1 MSLLASIPS
10 PSDGVLHIGP
20 LAIHA
25 YGLMIALGVVA
36 AVWLSGRRMEAAGV
50 GTRDDMSAI
59 AMWAVAAGVIGAR
72 LYYVVTDKSQPWK
85 EPGRWLKVWEGGLGI
100 PGGLLAGVLVGVWAI
115 KRRGISVPGVLTAAA
130 PAIPLAQAI
139 GRIGNWWNQE
149 LYGRATD
156 LPWALRI
163 DDANLPGGGPS
174 AQYPSGTTFHPTFLY
189 EVLWNLALMALLIII
204 GKRVRLRPGRL
215 LALYVIGY
223 FTGRF
228 WIEGLRIDEAQSGG
242 GLRLNQ
248 WVALVVVVLA
258 AAYLLI
264 DRARH
269 HGEPL
274 SAADEAADETEVDE
288 SVDDPSA
295 DDAGEIVVDESVAE
309 IDEDITAEIERE
321 LPASA
326 DADGDGYVPED
337 E

>member
-10 PSDGVLHIGP
+10 PSDGVLHLGP
-20 LAIHA
+20 LDIHA

-36 AVWLSGRRMEAAGV
+36 AVWLCGRRMEAAGV

-59 AMWAVAAGVIGAR
+59 ALWAVAAGVIGAR

-115 KRRGISVPGVLTAAA
+115 KRRGLSVPGVLTAAA

-163 DDANLPGGGPS
+163 DDGNLPSGRPT
-174 AQYPSGTTFHPTFLY
+174 AEFPSGTTFHPTFLY
-189 EVLWNLALMALLIII
+189 EVLWNLALMALLIIV
-204 GKRVRLRPGRL
+204 GKRATLRPGRL
-215 LALYVIGY
+215 MAWYVVGY

-228 WIEGLRIDEAQSGG
+228 WIEGMRIDAAKSGG

-248 WVALVVVVLA
+248 WVALVVVLLTLA
-258 AAYLLI
+258 FLLI

-269 HGEPL
+269 SGEPVPTDEADEDAEPANDEADGDE
-274 SAADEAADETEVDE
+274 SADDEAADD
-288 SVDDPSA
+288 
-295 DDAGEIVVDESVAE
+295 
-309 IDEDITAEIERE
+309 DITAEIERDE
-321 LPASA
+321 PASA
-326 DADGDGYVPED
+326 ATDGDEYVPED